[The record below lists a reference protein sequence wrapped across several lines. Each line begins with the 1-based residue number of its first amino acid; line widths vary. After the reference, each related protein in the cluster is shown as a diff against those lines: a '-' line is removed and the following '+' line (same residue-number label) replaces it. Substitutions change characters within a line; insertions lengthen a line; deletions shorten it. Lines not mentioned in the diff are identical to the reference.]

1 MSENYKLDEL
11 LPLLQSDNVST
22 RAITV
27 FGLGQLRDERA
38 ILPLVWLMVD
48 ESMWVRCSAAEALG
62 EFRSPLVI
70 EPLIEFLKLGAQLEL
85 ETLGFPPEI
94 PIRYHAFTR
103 SPDKDYS
110 AWIHT
115 QGVNLGKP
123 GFSLAVSARLGIQG
137 IGVDATDALIDLLYH
152 DNPYLVYLAV
162 SLLQSMSMQ
171 KKPLD
176 ALLLALTVDEPN
188 VRLNATR
195 ALARLGNLRAV
206 RALQGL
212 LNDEEQAIRS
222 AVVESLGEIADPRA
236 IPAIKAMLW
245 DDAVHH
251 VALTVLHQLD
261 PTFKI

>member
-1 MSENYKLDEL
+1 M
-11 LPLLQSDNVST
+11 
-22 RAITV
+22 
-27 FGLGQLRDERA
+27 
-38 ILPLVWLMVD
+38 
-48 ESMWVRCSAAEALG
+48 
-62 EFRSPLVI
+62 
-70 EPLIEFLKLGAQLEL
+70 
-85 ETLGFPPEI
+85 
-94 PIRYHAFTR
+94 
-103 SPDKDYS
+103 
-110 AWIHT
+110 
-115 QGVNLGKP
+115 
-123 GFSLAVSARLGIQG
+123 
-137 IGVDATDALIDLLYH
+137 DATDALIDLLYH

-212 LNDEEQAIRS
+212 LNDEEQAIRI

-251 VALTVLHQLD
+251 VD